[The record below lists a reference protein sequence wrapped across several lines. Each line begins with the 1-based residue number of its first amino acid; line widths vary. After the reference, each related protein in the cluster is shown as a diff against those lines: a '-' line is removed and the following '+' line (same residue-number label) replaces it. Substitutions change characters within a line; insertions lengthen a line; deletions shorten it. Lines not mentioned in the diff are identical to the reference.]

1 MDRIYHAVHRFFIII
16 PFSFLFLLHAFIDEE
31 CHDEYADADKY
42 ITYLMAVFRYFGKQL
57 FLVLNAGY
65 CGQVIADKSQDGIPK
80 ACTQGGVQQESSQLH
95 ACQTGRDGYQLAYGR
110 YQAADKVDTA
120 PCLSKYSSAC
130 CTLASSMRHMCPKRL
145 LANL

>member
-65 CGQVIADKSQDGIPK
+65 CGQVIADKSRMEFQRPAPKVVYSKKVPSFMRARPAGMDINWRTAGIRRP
-80 ACTQGGVQQESSQLH
+80 T
-95 ACQTGRDGYQLAYGR
+95 
-110 YQAADKVDTA
+110 KVDTA

>member
-110 YQAADKVDTA
+110 YQAADKG
-120 PCLSKYSSAC
+120 
-130 CTLASSMRHMCPKRL
+130 
-145 LANL
+145 

>member
-95 ACQTGRDGYQLAYGR
+95 ACQTGRDGYQLANSR
-110 YQAADKVDTA
+110 YQRPTKVDTA

>member
-1 MDRIYHAVHRFFIII
+1 MDRIYHAVHRFFIIM
-16 PFSFLFLLHAFIDEE
+16 PFFLFLLHAFIDEE

-57 FLVLNAGY
+57 FLVLDAGY

-80 ACTQGGVQQESSQLH
+80 ACTQGGVQQESSQFH

-110 YQAADKVDTA
+110 YQAADKG
-120 PCLSKYSSAC
+120 
-130 CTLASSMRHMCPKRL
+130 
-145 LANL
+145 